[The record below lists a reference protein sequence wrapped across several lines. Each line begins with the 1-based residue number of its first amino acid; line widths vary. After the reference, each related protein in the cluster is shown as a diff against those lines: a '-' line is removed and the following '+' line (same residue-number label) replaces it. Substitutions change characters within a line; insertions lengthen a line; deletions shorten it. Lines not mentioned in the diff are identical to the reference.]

1 MIAAKV
7 LAHPEKVQH
16 AMHAFLKVGWHNR
29 DRQPYFECMKLFFA
43 LAILS
48 LPILDIVSLIKAG
61 ALLGFW
67 PTLALLGAAAV
78 LGTTVIRQQRFAAA
92 ARMRQSL
99 AAGELPVREAF
110 DSACVLLAGL
120 LLLFPG
126 FISDIAAAL
135 LLLPPVRLALRRMLA
150 RSLAAA
156 GATVIW
162 SDASGIRPEGMIL
175 DGEFEPVG
183 SAAQPPPAPSD
194 GSQPEPVRSL
204 PAPVIVDRSDP

>member
-1 MIAAKV
+1 M
-7 LAHPEKVQH
+7 QGS
-16 AMHAFLKVGWHNR
+16 LKVGWHNR
-29 DRQPYFECMKLFFA
+29 DRQPYFKIMKLFFA
-43 LAILS
+43 LAILA

-78 LGTTVIRQQRFAAA
+78 LGTAVIRQQRFAAA

-110 DSACVLLAGL
+110 DSACILLAGL
-120 LLLFPG
+120 MLLFPG
-126 FISDIAAAL
+126 FISDIAAAP
-135 LLLPPVRLALRRMLA
+135 LLLPPVRAALRRMLA
-150 RSLAAA
+150 RSLTAA

-162 SDASGIRPEGMIL
+162 PAAGGIGPNGVIL
-175 DGEFEPVG
+175 EGEFEPVG
-183 SAAQPPPAPSD
+183 AAAQPTPAPSD
-194 GSQPEPVRSL
+194 GSQRQPVHSL